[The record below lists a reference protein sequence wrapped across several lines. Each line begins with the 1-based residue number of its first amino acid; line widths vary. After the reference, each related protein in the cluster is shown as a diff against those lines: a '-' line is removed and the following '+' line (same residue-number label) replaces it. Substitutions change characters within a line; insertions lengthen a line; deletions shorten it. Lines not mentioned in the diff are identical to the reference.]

1 MITRVVWQS
10 NIVKWVMDGWIM
22 DGWVYFFIIYFFVLS
37 FCSALF
43 AYCSLD
49 QTSIYIIGFEA
60 PWGTKFL
67 VQLVWIL
74 ICLQC
79 FTECCS
85 FEGKWKFL
93 WNCETDD
100 KVCKGWIQSREDTC
114 QVLLQTCLQS
124 AKWCRLTLSRISEKS
139 RMSQIFWIFRALSY
153 KHVYNSPNGGADN
166 PYGVTIS
173 VSHVQEKVELS
184 SSSPLST
191 MRLRKRYKGGAPGK
205 GFGFSMTIN
214 QIWNCMLPFS
224 MASQSDPIKFKCFMI
239 DAPLSS

>member
-10 NIVKWVMDGWIM
+10 NIVKWLMDGWIM

-49 QTSIYIIGFEA
+49 QISIYIIGFEA

-74 ICLQC
+74 RCLQS
-79 FTECCS
+79 FKECCS

-124 AKWCRLTLSRISEKS
+124 AKWCRLPLSRISEKS
-139 RMSQIFWIFRALSY
+139 RMSQIFWIFRAMSY

-166 PYGVTIS
+166 PYGGDDKCESCAGGGWIIIIITVVHNVI
-173 VSHVQEKVELS
+173 EKE
-184 SSSPLST
+184 
-191 MRLRKRYKGGAPGK
+191 
-205 GFGFSMTIN
+205 I
-214 QIWNCMLPFS
+214 
-224 MASQSDPIKFKCFMI
+224 
-239 DAPLSS
+239 